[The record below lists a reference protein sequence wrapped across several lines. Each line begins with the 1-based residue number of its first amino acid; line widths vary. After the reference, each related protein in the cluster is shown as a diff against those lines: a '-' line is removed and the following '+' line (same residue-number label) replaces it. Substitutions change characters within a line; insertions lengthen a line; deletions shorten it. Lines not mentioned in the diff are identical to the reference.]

1 MRGQLQQLLLGAHP
15 ATALATNTTQA
26 RVADIE
32 ALMFATVQCQ
42 PSLG

>member
-1 MRGQLQQLLLGAHP
+1 MRGQLQQLLLGAH
-15 ATALATNTTQA
+15 AAAALATNTTQP

-42 PSLG
+42 LALG